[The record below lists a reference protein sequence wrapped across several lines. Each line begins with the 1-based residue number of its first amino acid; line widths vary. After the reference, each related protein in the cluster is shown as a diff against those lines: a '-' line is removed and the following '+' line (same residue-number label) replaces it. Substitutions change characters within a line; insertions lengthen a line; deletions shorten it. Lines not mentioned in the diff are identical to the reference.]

1 MSKECPLSKLVPLMF
16 PSSLPRRSFLKT
28 LLASSAA
35 PLLLPSRLWS
45 AGVGPNDA
53 IRLGFIGCGIQSRGL
68 LGGFLKLPNTRVV
81 AVCDVD
87 TTRRE
92 NHKQVVTEFY
102 SKQSETEFKGCT
114 THNDFRELL
123 ARSDVDAVVIAT
135 PDHWHAIIAVAAA
148 AAGKDI
154 YCEKPLTNT
163 IHEASALTAAVQ
175 LHQRVFQTGSM
186 QRSSREFRVACELVR
201 NGVLGKVSRVAVGFG
216 GPAKP
221 CDLPGEA
228 PEAGLDWDL
237 RLGPAPVREYNS
249 ILSPRGVNKHFPAW
263 RAYRE
268 YGGGGVTDWGAHHL
282 DIAHWAL
289 GMDRSGPSE
298 VLPPED
304 WKTAGSGVRMLY
316 AGGVEVTHVAQNGV
330 TFFGAE
336 GELFVNR
343 GKFKLTMG
351 GQGKASFLA
360 KEDQPGLQEQ
370 LDAVEKEYLKD
381 PKVRLYS
388 STDHKADFLGAIKS
402 RKQPVADVET
412 GARTVIACHL
422 ASLAYYHGQKM
433 QWNAAQNVFVTGSG
447 NSNWLHTE
455 YRGAWKLS

>member
-1 MSKECPLSKLVPLMF
+1 MR
-16 PSSLPRRSFLKT
+16 SSTSLARRSFLKT
-28 LLASSAA
+28 VLCSGAA
-35 PLLLPSRLWS
+35 PFLLPSRIWS
-45 AGVGPNDA
+45 AGRGPNEA
-53 IRLGFIGCGIQSRGL
+53 VRLGFIGCGIQSRGL
-68 LGGFLKLPNTRVV
+68 LGGFLKLPDTRVV

-92 NHKQVVTEFY
+92 NHGQIVAEHY
-102 SKQSETEFKGCT
+102 SKQTGVDFKGCSV
-114 THNDFRELL
+114 HNDFRELL
-123 ARSDVDAVVIAT
+123 ARADVDAVVIAT
-135 PDHWHAIIAVAAA
+135 PDHWHAVIAVAAA

-163 IHEASALTAAVQ
+163 IQEARALANAVQ

-201 NGVLGKVSRVAVGFG
+201 NGVLGKVSRVTVGFG

-237 RLGPAPVREYNS
+237 WLGPAPQREYNS
-249 ILSPRGVNKHFPAW
+249 ILSPRGINKHFPAW

-289 GMDRSGPSE
+289 GMDRSGPLE
-298 VLPPED
+298 ILPPED
-304 WKTAGSGVRMLY
+304 WKTASSGARLLY
-316 AGGVEVTHVAQNGV
+316 PGGVEVTHVAQNGV
-330 TFFGAE
+330 TFFGAD
-336 GELFVNR
+336 GELYVNR
-343 GKFKLTMG
+343 GKFKLTVG

-360 KEDQPGLQEQ
+360 KEDLPGLQEQ

-381 PKVRLYS
+381 PKVRLYA
-388 STDHKADFLGAIKS
+388 STDHKADFLSAIKS

-412 GARTVIACHL
+412 GARTVIGCHL
-422 ASLAYYHGQKM
+422 ISLAYYHGQKLL
-433 QWNAAQNVFVTGSG
+433 WNPTQNGFVTGSG
-447 NSNWLHTE
+447 NSSWLHTE
-455 YRGAWKLS
+455 YRGNWKLA